1 MLSKTETVSI
11 VSENPNVMGCSDP
24 SAESLNCAIRALIGN
39 GASSILV
46 LAAASDR
53 WDPDSVEPLL
63 NRCPVPIFGGVFP
76 AIIVGDALFDAGT
89 IVVGLDVSPDVMLFK
104 GLSQDREKI
113 TELLSEDEFFHK
125 GYGSITALI
134 DSRRA
139 NAEFFVDSLYDLLGD
154 NVQTAGGGVGSLTER
169 FVPCLFTN
177 SGLVTDAALLLGF
190 QDKAIQDSDHGWKKL
205 DGPFLISSADGTK
218 LHSLNYQPALTVY
231 REAVE
236 RCTNWRFSEQEFR
249 TISSLFPLGI
259 EQPFGPHLVRDPL
272 MTEDDSLVC
281 VGEVPEGAIV
291 QILTGDK
298 EGLVA
303 AARQVSSAVVNERKS
318 QRSPDPALAMIWDCA
333 SRRKFL
339 KQNFSEELRAISDQI
354 PSSDYLVG
362 ALTLAEVA
370 NLGAGTMRL
379 LNKSLVMVYP

>member
-1 MLSKTETVSI
+1 MQSQSESISI
-11 VSENPNVMGCSDP
+11 VSEDPHVIRCSIP
-24 SAESLNCAIRALIGN
+24 KIESLNDAIRSLIVN
-39 GASSILV
+39 GAKSILV
-46 LAAASDR
+46 LATASDR
-53 WDPDSVEPLL
+53 WDPGSVKPLL
-63 NRCPVPIFGGVFP
+63 NKCPVPIFGGVFP

-89 IVVGLDVSPDVMLFK
+89 IVVGLDISPDVMLFE
-104 GLSQDREKI
+104 GLSQDKEKI
-113 TELLSEDEFFHK
+113 TKLLSENEFFDK
-125 GYGSITALI
+125 SYGSIMALI

-139 NAEFFVDSLYDLLGD
+139 NAEFFVDSLYDLLGE
-154 NVQTAGGGVGSLTER
+154 NVQTAGGGVGSLTDR

-177 SGLVTDAALLLGF
+177 SGLVADATLLLGF
-190 QDKAIQDSDHGWKKL
+190 HDIAIQNSDHGWRKL

-231 REAVE
+231 QEAVE
-236 RCTNWRFSEQEFR
+236 RCTNWRFSEHEFR

-272 MTEDDSLVC
+272 TIEDDSLVC
-281 VGEVPEGAIV
+281 VGEVPEGAII

-303 AARQVSSAVVNERKS
+303 AAGQVSRTVVLERNSK
-318 QRSPDPALAMIWDCA
+318 RSPDPALAVVWDCA

-339 KQNFSEELRAISDQI
+339 EQDFPEELRAISGQI

-362 ALTLAEVA
+362 ALTLAEIA